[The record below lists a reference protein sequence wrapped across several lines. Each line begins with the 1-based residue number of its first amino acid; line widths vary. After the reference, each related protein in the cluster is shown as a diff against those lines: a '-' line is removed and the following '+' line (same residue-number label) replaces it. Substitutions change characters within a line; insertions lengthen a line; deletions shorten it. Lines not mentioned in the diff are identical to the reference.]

1 VFEYLEG
8 NFPRLRLYFN
18 SPAAQALATAERTF
32 PIIKGS
38 SLADATPLTKA
49 ATFTY
54 PFNQTATA
62 RGSQLLLA
70 ALSILMFGLAAA
82 TIWKGQRQ

>member
-1 VFEYLEG
+1 
-8 NFPRLRLYFN
+8 LYFN

-38 SLADATPLTKA
+38 SLADAAPRTKA
-49 ATFTY
+49 ASFTY
-54 PFNQTATA
+54 PFHETATQRTA
-62 RGSQLLLA
+62 QLALA
-70 ALSILMFGLAAA
+70 ALSILMFGVAVA

>member
-1 VFEYLEG
+1 
-8 NFPRLRLYFN
+8 LYFN

-38 SLADATPLTKA
+38 SLADAAPRTKA
-49 ATFTY
+49 ASFTY
-54 PFNQTATA
+54 PFTETATQRA
-62 RGSQLLLA
+62 PQIVLA
-70 ALSILMFGLAAA
+70 ILSILMFGLAAT